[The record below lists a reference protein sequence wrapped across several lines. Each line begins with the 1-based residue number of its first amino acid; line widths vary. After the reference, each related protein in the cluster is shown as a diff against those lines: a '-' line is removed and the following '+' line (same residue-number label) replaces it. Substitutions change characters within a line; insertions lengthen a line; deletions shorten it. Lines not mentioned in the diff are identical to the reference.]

1 MTFYDAVDPT
11 GIAYYQDWIR
21 HFPALYTQLTTT
33 VHANHANRE
42 LRNKF
47 RSRFG
52 IDCVFFRPDESCS
65 SYVDA
70 AADLWLAVTEWGV
83 ARQVAHGRTFA
94 VKDLKW
100 CAIATEAFEPDS
112 LGYRAILH
120 PALSPRPHLR
130 QELVRQPGARSSP
143 GLPRDNQSGC
153 HHGVLIW
160 PPPLRCPTTLASLA
174 AFLLGDYLAQLGD
187 PRFTEEERFERRMK
201 LEYQLWKLEDLAPM
215 AAYRMV
221 GVISQTFAGDLD
233 RRLIPAIEWYFDFL
247 SAKNEQWLNE
257 VSRTQLIRIWKAM
270 PTRRLRDRALETLL
284 WIEATIHPDQPEK
297 SEIVRLFRDEE
308 LIAGDGELTP
318 QGVEIAEI
326 LLREAVTSPR
336 YPPDFPIIL

>member
-1 MTFYDAVDPT
+1 M
-11 GIAYYQDWIR
+11 
-21 HFPALYTQLTTT
+21 
-33 VHANHANRE
+33 
-42 LRNKF
+42 
-47 RSRFG
+47 
-52 IDCVFFRPDESCS
+52 
-65 SYVDA
+65 A
-70 AADLWLAVTEWGV
+70 AAA
-83 ARQVAHGRTFA
+83 QV
-94 VKDLKW
+94 
-100 CAIATEAFEPDS
+100 PD
-112 LGYRAILH
+112 Y
-120 PALSPRPHLR
+120 
-130 QELVRQPGARSSP
+130 
-143 GLPRDNQSGC
+143 
-153 HHGVLIW
+153 
-160 PPPLRCPTTLASLA
+160 TASLA

-336 YPPDFPIIL
+336 YPPDFPIILRYCMRVLRFSLSPIDIPDRAIVERVLRLAGDIGDPVYKELSEWLLV

>member
-1 MTFYDAVDPT
+1 M
-11 GIAYYQDWIR
+11 
-21 HFPALYTQLTTT
+21 
-33 VHANHANRE
+33 
-42 LRNKF
+42 
-47 RSRFG
+47 
-52 IDCVFFRPDESCS
+52 
-65 SYVDA
+65 A
-70 AADLWLAVTEWGV
+70 AAA
-83 ARQVAHGRTFA
+83 QV
-94 VKDLKW
+94 
-100 CAIATEAFEPDS
+100 PD
-112 LGYRAILH
+112 Y
-120 PALSPRPHLR
+120 
-130 QELVRQPGARSSP
+130 
-143 GLPRDNQSGC
+143 
-153 HHGVLIW
+153 
-160 PPPLRCPTTLASLA
+160 TASLA

-257 VSRTQLIRIWKAM
+257 VSRTQLIRIAWKAM
-270 PTRRLRDRALETLL
+270 PTRRVARSRPGDVAMDRSD
-284 WIEATIHPDQPEK
+284 HPSRPTGK

-336 YPPDFPIIL
+336 YSSRLSDHTSILHARALSPEPHRYPGSGDC